1 MNNSMEQSS
10 SIKIQ
15 KVYKGYYVRKKLNH
29 FYNLPRDLQRKI
41 IWHINK
47 DIYNRHFNCSIA
59 KLIYRKY
66 NTFYSKEYNK
76 KVLKEKKNYIFYIT
90 ENNKNNVNYKNHTEF
105 KEDLRHLVTITLK
118 YSCIINFKKIECA
131 NKIKSY
137 ILKCFVPYLQNVPKT
152 DFLKVCL
159 YEYCRMILIYG

>member
-1 MNNSMEQSS
+1 MSISIKELS

-15 KVYKGYYVRKKLNH
+15 KVYKGYYVRKKLIL

-47 DIYNRHFNCSIA
+47 DIYNRHFNCNIA
-59 KLIYRKY
+59 KLIYKKY
-66 NTFYSKEYNK
+66 DSFCKNEYNK
-76 KVLKEKKNYIFYIT
+76 KVIDENKYYIFSA
-90 ENNKNNVNYKNHTEF
+90 ENNKNNINYNNHTKF
-105 KEDLRHLVTITLK
+105 KEDLRHLVKITLK
-118 YSCIINFKKIECA
+118 YSCIINFKKIKYA

-137 ILKCFVPYLQNVPKT
+137 ILKCFIPYLQNVPKT

-159 YEYCRMILIYG
+159 YHYCRMIEKYS